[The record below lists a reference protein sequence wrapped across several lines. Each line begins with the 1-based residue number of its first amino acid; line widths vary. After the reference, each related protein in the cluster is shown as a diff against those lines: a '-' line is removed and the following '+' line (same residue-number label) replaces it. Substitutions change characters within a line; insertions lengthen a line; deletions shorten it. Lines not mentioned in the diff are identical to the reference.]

1 MAKLLQNIPMLEA
14 FPVDNIGNLDR
25 RWKIYREELELF
37 LTASGITNDNQ
48 KRAVLLH
55 VSGKQVRDIFNTFS
69 NVGPSYQDACDRLD
83 EYFLPKKN
91 VIYERWQFHNS
102 KQGTDEN
109 TLTYVTRLKTLSE
122 TCEYQNSDEEVRDQ
136 FVFSCHDNKLREKL
150 LQTKN
155 LTLEKLLEVGKIYE
169 RAKQQANEIG
179 GVENINIVHRQSQ
192 NQKSSNQRKCYR
204 CGDRFNSGHLKTCP
218 ALGKPC
224 RQCGIIGHFKSVC
237 RGQKVQRV
245 DGETSEDEVENLVN
259 TLNIKQDSSI
269 YENVF
274 SSQPSH
280 KKSGPPLFN
289 VVLNKVKV
297 KMVGDTGASCS
308 CINRTS
314 FNRIQKYKPLYL
326 KKTKTLIKTFGNKQ
340 TIKPIGKITL
350 LLERKEKFFAETIYV
365 MPNDSFEN
373 ILSKDAC
380 LSLGFIEIHD
390 DEIKPEKQVFIM
402 NTGKPERK
410 LKDLLIKYKEVFN
423 GDGLLKNYE
432 HKLHIDDSIPPVAQR
447 LRRYPLSV
455 RDTINSEID
464 KLMQKDFIEPVNQP
478 AGTKRLLP
486 TTYYLLPINN
496 NNLQN

>member
-1 MAKLLQNIPMLEA
+1 M
-14 FPVDNIGNLDR
+14 
-25 RWKIYREELELF
+25 
-37 LTASGITNDNQ
+37 
-48 KRAVLLH
+48 
-55 VSGKQVRDIFNTFS
+55 
-69 NVGPSYQDACDRLD
+69 
-83 EYFLPKKN
+83 
-91 VIYERWQFHNS
+91 
-102 KQGTDEN
+102 
-109 TLTYVTRLKTLSE
+109 
-122 TCEYQNSDEEVRDQ
+122 
-136 FVFSCHDNKLREKL
+136 

-350 LLERKEKFFAETIYV
+350 LLERKEKFYAETIYV

-402 NTGKPERK
+402 NTGKSERK
-410 LKDLLIKYKEVFN
+410 LKELLIKYKEVFN

-464 KLMQKDFIEPVNQP
+464 KLMQKDFIEPVNN
-478 AGTKRLLP
+478 LLNGFR
-486 TTYYLLPINN
+486 TFSIA
-496 NNLQN
+496 